1 MSTYT
6 LKKGYTALA
15 WPTSS
20 MVAFSD
26 KRPEERLLYLERPVT
41 DSLVPRDV
49 STAAAKIIS
58 VNYQSEEETITIET
72 FETENGRILE
82 SALAD
87 NKPVKYYLYGTGL
100 CSYVSNSNDSG
111 MHIKVREDGDP
122 TIFAG
127 FVKME

>member
-1 MSTYT
+1 MSTHT

-15 WPTSS
+15 WPTSA

-26 KRPEERLLYLERPVT
+26 KRPEERLLFLDPPVN
-41 DSLVPRDV
+41 DSLVRDM
-49 STAAAKIIS
+49 SKAAAKIIS
-58 VNYQSEEETITIET
+58 FDYQSEEETITVET

-100 CSYVSNSNDSG
+100 CDYSSNSNDSG
-111 MHIKVREDGDP
+111 MHLKVREDGDP

-127 FVKME
+127 FIKME

>member
-1 MSTYT
+1 MSTHI

-15 WPTSS
+15 WPTSA
-20 MVAFSD
+20 MVVFSD
-26 KRPEERLLYLERPVT
+26 KRPEERLLFLDPPVN
-41 DSLVPRDV
+41 DSLVRDM
-49 STAAAKIIS
+49 SKAAAKIIS
-58 VNYQSEEETITIET
+58 FDYQSEEETITVET

-100 CSYVSNSNDSG
+100 CDYSSNSNDSG
-111 MHIKVREDGDP
+111 MHLKVREDGDP

-127 FVKME
+127 FIKME

>member
-1 MSTYT
+1 MSTHI

-15 WPTSS
+15 WPTSA

-26 KRPEERLLYLERPVT
+26 LHPEERLLFLDPPVN
-41 DSLVPRDV
+41 DSLVRDM
-49 STAAAKIIS
+49 SKAAAKIIS
-58 VNYQSEEETITIET
+58 FDYQSEEETITVET

-100 CSYVSNSNDSG
+100 CDYSSNSNDSG
-111 MHIKVREDGDP
+111 MHLKVREDGDP

-127 FVKME
+127 FIKME

>member
-15 WPTSS
+15 WPTSA

-26 KRPEERLLYLERPVT
+26 KRPEERLLFLDPPVN
-41 DSLVPRDV
+41 DSLVRDM
-49 STAAAKIIS
+49 SKAAAKIIS
-58 VNYQSEEETITIET
+58 FDYQTEEETITVET

-100 CSYVSNSNDSG
+100 CDYSSNSNDSG
-111 MHIKVREDGDP
+111 MHVKIREDGDP

-127 FVKME
+127 FIKME

>member
-1 MSTYT
+1 MSTHI

-15 WPTSS
+15 WPTSA

-26 KRPEERLLYLERPVT
+26 KRPEERLLFLDPPVN
-41 DSLVPRDV
+41 DSLVRDM
-49 STAAAKIIS
+49 SKAAAKIIS
-58 VNYQSEEETITIET
+58 FDYQSEEETITVET

-100 CSYVSNSNDSG
+100 CDYSSNSNDSG
-111 MHIKVREDGDP
+111 MHLKVREDGDP

-127 FVKME
+127 FIKME

>member
-1 MSTYT
+1 MSTHT
-6 LKKGYTALA
+6 LKKGYTALT
-15 WPTSS
+15 WPTST
-20 MVAFSD
+20 MVAFSNMP
-26 KRPEERLLYLERPVT
+26 PEERLLYLDPPVM
-41 DSLVPRDV
+41 DSLVQRDI

-58 VNYQSEEETITIET
+58 VDYQSEDETITIET

-82 SALAD
+82 STLAD

-100 CSYVSNSNDSG
+100 CDYRSNSNDSG
-111 MHIKVREDGDP
+111 MHVKVREDGDP